1 MIITKKEFKDAVKNI
16 IVDAIKSTNDP
27 MFTKEENKEAD
38 RNIATAMT
46 DFYSRM
52 ITKLFAGREEW
63 EANKEELSDSMNQC
77 SDERIQKHPSF
88 TTALEN
94 IACIT
99 SVGELLRTITG
110 NEEEETQEP
119 QEKEFDVEE
128 ILREAGSEQE

>member
-63 EANKEELSDSMNQC
+63 EANKEELSESMKQC
-77 SDERIQKHPSF
+77 SDERMQEHPSF

-94 IACIT
+94 IECLT
-99 SVGELLRTITG
+99 SILELLRTIAG
-110 NEEEETQEP
+110 NEEETQEP

>member
-16 IVDAIKSTNDP
+16 IVDAIKSTNNT

-77 SDERIQKHPSF
+77 SDERMQ
-88 TTALEN
+88 EN

-99 SVGELLRTITG
+99 SVGELLRTIAG

-128 ILREAGSEQE
+128 ILKEAGSEQK

>member
-16 IVDAIKSTNDP
+16 IVDAIKSTNNP

-63 EANKEELSDSMNQC
+63 EANKEELNDSMNQC
-77 SDERIQKHPSF
+77 SDERIQEHPSF
-88 TTALEN
+88 TT
-94 IACIT
+94 
-99 SVGELLRTITG
+99 GTG
-110 NEEEETQEP
+110 KYCVYNKCRRVVP
-119 QEKEFDVEE
+119 HDRRK
-128 ILREAGSEQE
+128 

>member
-16 IVDAIKSTNDP
+16 IVDAIKSTNVP

-38 RNIATAMT
+38 RNIAIAMT

-52 ITKLFAGREEW
+52 ITKLFEGREEW
-63 EANKEELSDSMNQC
+63 EVNKEELSDSMNQC
-77 SDERIQKHPSF
+77 SDERMQEYPSF
-88 TTALEN
+88 TTILGN

-99 SVGELLRTITG
+99 SVGELFRTIAG
-110 NEEEETQEP
+110 NKEEETQEP

-128 ILREAGSEQE
+128 ILKEAGSEQE

>member
-16 IVDAIKSTNDP
+16 IVDAIKSTNNT

-77 SDERIQKHPSF
+77 SDERMQK
-88 TTALEN
+88 
-94 IACIT
+94 
-99 SVGELLRTITG
+99 
-110 NEEEETQEP
+110 
-119 QEKEFDVEE
+119 
-128 ILREAGSEQE
+128 

>member
-16 IVDAIKSTNDP
+16 IIDAIKSTNNP

-77 SDERIQKHPSF
+77 SDERIQEHPSF

-110 NEEEETQEP
+110 MRKKKHKNHR
-119 QEKEFDVEE
+119 KRN
-128 ILREAGSEQE
+128 LM

>member
-1 MIITKKEFKDAVKNI
+1 MIITKKEFKYAVKNI
-16 IVDAIKSTNDP
+16 IVDAIKSTNNP

-38 RNIATAMT
+38 RNIATTMT

-63 EANKEELSDSMNQC
+63 EVNKEELSDSMNQC
-77 SDERIQKHPSF
+77 SDERMQEHPSF
-88 TTALEN
+88 TTILGN

-99 SVGELLRTITG
+99 SVGELFRTIAG
-110 NEEEETQEP
+110 NKEEETQEP

-128 ILREAGSEQE
+128 ILKEAGSEQE

>member
-1 MIITKKEFKDAVKNI
+1 
-16 IVDAIKSTNDP
+16 

-77 SDERIQKHPSF
+77 SDERMQEHPSF

-99 SVGELLRTITG
+99 SVGELLRLIAG
-110 NEEEETQEP
+110 NEEEETQEQ

>member
-38 RNIATAMT
+38 RNIALAMT
-46 DFYSRM
+46 DFYTRM
-52 ITKLFAGREEW
+52 IKKLFADREEW
-63 EANKEELSDSMNQC
+63 KANKEELSDSMNQC
-77 SDERIQKHPSF
+77 SNERMQEHPSF
-88 TTALEN
+88 TTALGN

-99 SVGELLRTITG
+99 SVEGLLRMIAE
-110 NEEEETQEP
+110 NEEEETQEQ

-128 ILREAGSEQE
+128 ILKEAGSEQE

>member
-63 EANKEELSDSMNQC
+63 EANKEELSESMKQC
-77 SDERIQKHPSF
+77 SDERMQEHPSF

-94 IACIT
+94 IACLT
-99 SVGELLRTITG
+99 SIVELLRTIAG
-110 NEEEETQEP
+110 NEEETQEP

>member
-16 IVDAIKSTNDP
+16 IVDAIKSTNAP

-63 EANKEELSDSMNQC
+63 EANKEELSESMKQC
-77 SDERIQKHPSF
+77 SDERMQEHPSF

-94 IACIT
+94 IACLT
-99 SVGELLRTITG
+99 SIVELLRTIAG
-110 NEEEETQEP
+110 NEEETQEP